1 MSRVDSQT
9 EPLIPSASDSDPPKV
24 STSLSFI
31 NLLLSAVLLILAY
44 LLIKDQPDCDQPL
57 ILWTWVL
64 ISLELATIAME
75 SLRLL
80 GKEEVVSYFGYV
92 IGGMGLFLWLYGHF
106 PVYSSEVCD
115 ESLWYFVFII
125 VTLLDVVLGVV
136 VILLC
141 AALFCGVRFPEIKN

>member
-1 MSRVDSQT
+1 
-9 EPLIPSASDSDPPKV
+9 
-24 STSLSFI
+24 
-31 NLLLSAVLLILAY
+31 
-44 LLIKDQPDCDQPL
+44 
-57 ILWTWVL
+57 
-64 ISLELATIAME
+64 ME